1 MVEKNIEASLLNDKR
16 KKLLKRAMFMGSFLI
31 LPIINFFVFY
41 VYVHLD
47 SFVMAFQQ
55 TTPTGDIEWTFN
67 NFVRVVEL
75 FAVDSERNLGVALRN
90 TFLFYFVGVGINLP
104 ISLLMGYFIYK
115 KISGY
120 KLFRVVTYLPTI
132 ISAAAMV
139 SLFKYTFAEGGVY
152 HAILQATGKTFTNPI
167 TNSSSSIYMMLIYS
181 IAFGLG
187 GNIVVWGGAMN
198 GISPEMLEAGELDG
212 CNWFKEFYLLIIPSI
227 WPTVATVI
235 LLGTISFLGATGP
248 VLLFTKGE
256 YGTTTLGYMLFE
268 MIGMVDG
275 YESYKDYYLASALG
289 LCMTSIS
296 FPLAMLVKRI
306 VYSEKKEG

>member
-1 MVEKNIEASLLNDKR
+1 MENNIEASLLSNKR
-16 KKLLKRAMFMGSFLI
+16 KKMLKRAVFMCSFLI

-41 VYVHLD
+41 VYIHLD

-55 TTPTGDIEWTFN
+55 TTPSGGVEWTFN
-67 NFVRVVEL
+67 NFIRVFDL
-75 FAVDSERNLGVALRN
+75 FSVNSERNLGVALRN

-115 KISGY
+115 KIAGY

-132 ISAAAMV
+132 IGAAAMV
-139 SLFKYTFAEGGVY
+139 SLFKYTFSEGGVY
-152 HAILQATGKTFTNPI
+152 HAITHFFGNTFTNPI
-167 TNSSSSIYMMLIYS
+167 TNVNTSIYMMLIYS

-212 CNWFKEFYLLIIPSI
+212 CNWFQEFYLLIIPSI

-268 MIGMVDG
+268 MVGMVDG

-289 LCMTSIS
+289 LCMTAIS
-296 FPLAMLVKRI
+296 FPLAMLVKKI
-306 VYSEKKEG
+306 VYSEKREV